1 MPVLRDLYL
10 KRKKGTSTHLPA
22 YSLPIAAHDL
32 RAFDSFWRVFAIA
45 ACSISVWW

>member
-22 YSLPIAAHDL
+22 YSLSIAVHDL
-32 RAFDSFWRVFAIA
+32 MTFDSFWRVFAVA
-45 ACSISVWW
+45 ACSNSA